1 MGIKV
6 MLDGY
11 NIFNVI
17 WDFLKGDLKKASNEL
32 AATRQSICN
41 NCEMR
46 NETFNICT
54 ICGCV
59 ISAKVKLK
67 KSSCPMELW

>member
-1 MGIKV
+1 

-17 WDFLKGDLKKASNEL
+17 WDFLKGDLKRATKEV
-32 AATRQSICN
+32 AANRQSICDT
-41 NCEMR
+41 CEMR
-46 NETFNICT
+46 SETFKICT

-59 ISAKVKLK
+59 ISAKVKLQ
-67 KSSCPMELW
+67 KSKCPMDLW